1 MNKGFRIVFMG
12 TPDFSVP
19 PLQALHNSGHE
30 VLLVVTQPD
39 RPRGRG
45 RKMLPPPVKE
55 CALSLGYEVVQPES
69 VRTQEFAE
77 RMKALHPDIFVV
89 VAFGQLL
96 PQNLLDIPRIAS
108 VNIHASLLPKYRG
121 AAPIQRAVISGEKET
136 GVTTMRMDAGMDTG
150 DILLME
156 KTEILAEDTS
166 ASLHDRLSV
175 MGAELMLKTLE
186 GFRAGSIRPIPQN
199 HAEATYASMLKKSD
213 GRMDW
218 SRKVRELDCLVR
230 GTDPWP
236 GAFCFFGEKRLRIWK
251 AKPFSENTGAA
262 PGTVLEG
269 CSNELRVAARD
280 GILSIEE
287 IQGESGKRM
296 PVKDFLRGCRIPAGT
311 VLT

>member
-1 MNKGFRIVFMG
+1 MIKGFRIVFMG

-19 PLQALHNSGHE
+19 PFQALHKSGHE
-30 VLLVVTQPD
+30 VVLVVTQPD
-39 RPRGRG
+39 RPKGRG

-55 CALSLGYEVVQPES
+55 CALALGYEVIQPES
-69 VRTQEFAE
+69 VRTPEFVQRIKELA
-77 RMKALHPDIFVV
+77 PDVFVV

-108 VNIHASLLPKYRG
+108 VNIHASLLPRYRG
-121 AAPIQRAVISGEKET
+121 AAPIQRAVINGEKET

-156 KTEILAEDTS
+156 KTEILPEDTS

-175 MGAELMLKTLE
+175 MGAELMLKTIE
-186 GFRAGSIRPIPQN
+186 KFGTGEIRPLPQN
-199 HAEATYASMLKKSD
+199 HAEATYADMLKKSD

-218 SRKVRELDCLVR
+218 SRKVCELDCLVR

-251 AKPFSENTGAA
+251 VKKISENTEAA
-262 PGTVLEG
+262 PGTVLAG
-269 CSNELRVAARD
+269 TPDELRVTGGD
-280 GILSIEE
+280 GVLSIEE

-296 PVKDFLRGCRIPAGT
+296 SVKDFLRGFRIPAGT

>member
-1 MNKGFRIVFMG
+1 MNKGFRTVFMG

-19 PLQALHNSGHE
+19 PLQALHKSGHE

-39 RPRGRG
+39 RPKGRG

-55 CALSLGYEVVQPES
+55 CALALGYEVMQPES
-69 VRTQEFAE
+69 VRTPEFAR
-77 RMKALHPDIFVV
+77 RMRELAPDIFVV
-89 VAFGQLL
+89 VAFGQIL
-96 PQNLLDIPRIAS
+96 PQNLFDIPRIAP
-108 VNIHASLLPKYRG
+108 VNIHASLLPRYRG
-121 AAPIQRAVISGEKET
+121 AAPIQRSVINGEKET
-136 GVTTMRMDAGMDTG
+136 GVTTMQMDAGMDTG

-156 KTEILAEDTS
+156 KTEILPDDTS
-166 ASLHDRLSV
+166 ATLHDRLSV

-186 GFRAGSIRPIPQN
+186 AFRTGEIRPIPQN
-199 HAEATYASMLKKSD
+199 HAEATYADMLKKSD

-218 SRKVRELDCLVR
+218 SRTACELDCLIR

-236 GAFCFFGEKRLRIWK
+236 GAFCFYGDKRLRIWK
-251 AKPFSENTGAA
+251 AKKISENKGAA

-269 CSNELRVAARD
+269 FPNELRVASGD
-280 GILSIEE
+280 GALSIEE

-296 PVKDFLRGCRIPAGT
+296 PVKDFLRGFRIPAGT

>member
-19 PLQALHNSGHE
+19 PLQALHKSGHE

-39 RPRGRG
+39 RPKGRG

-55 CALSLGYEVVQPES
+55 CALSLGYEVIQPES
-69 VRTQEFAE
+69 VRTPEFVQRIRE
-77 RMKALHPDIFVV
+77 LKPDIFAV
-89 VAFGQLL
+89 VAFGQIL
-96 PQNLLDIPRIAS
+96 PQNLLDIPCIAA
-108 VNIHASLLPKYRG
+108 VNIHASLLPRYRG
-121 AAPIQRAVISGEKET
+121 AAPIQRAVINGEKET

-156 KTEILAEDTS
+156 KTEIFSEDTS

-175 MGAELMLKTLE
+175 MGAELVLKTLE
-186 GFRAGSIRPIPQN
+186 KFRTGEIQPIPQN
-199 HAEATYASMLKKSD
+199 HAEATYADMLKKSD
-213 GRMDW
+213 GRIDW
-218 SRKVRELDCLVR
+218 RKTACELDCLIR

-236 GAFCFFGEKRLRIWK
+236 GAFCFYGEKRLRIWK
-251 AKPFSENTGAA
+251 AKKISENTGAD
-262 PGTVLEG
+262 PGTVLE
-269 CSNELRVAARD
+269 SFTDELRVATGD
-280 GILSIEE
+280 GLLSIEE

-296 PVKDFLRGCRIPAGT
+296 PVREFLRGFRIPAGT